1 MRLVNGLRPDRFGNG
16 MVFSHYKLPEVL
28 ESRLT
33 LGILD
38 PRRRVDA
45 SPQDKGRELHVT
57 HHTPRIT

>member
-45 SPQDKGRELHVT
+45 SPQDK
-57 HHTPRIT
+57 